1 MNTINSSGIALYRCP
16 RCHKE
21 FGSASG
27 YIDHD
32 RRYDPEKAAKARD
45 LVGELVMCGRSIFG
59 RVVEVD
65 ECSGTAVLK
74 GLDLSKKEF
83 TTFFMKRC
91 ITGVRIEKT
100 SLRGLSVEHK
110 EVVGIGTMRDAFDKA
125 VTSMISD
132 LMCETLSINRSDLK
146 TYSTDM
152 FSGCKVRPEVVSL
165 RCCPKCGQC
174 FEDQAEFRSHADR
187 CNGKNVTDDRRVGA
201 YGTLGNGDR
210 FYGRIRG
217 DKTGLFGHIV
227 VINETSDTILAGT
240 TSDLRKVT
248 RTFAPC
254 VEIADIAVTDFRERA
269 LAFFDRVLGGGE
281 RP

>member
-1 MNTINSSGIALYRCP
+1 MNAINSGGIALYRCP

-45 LVGELVMCGRSIFG
+45 LVGELVMCGRSTFG
-59 RVVEVD
+59 RVVEAD
-65 ECSGTAVLK
+65 ECSGTVVLK

-83 TTFFMKRC
+83 TTFFMNIC
-91 ITGVRIEKT
+91 ITGVRIERT
-100 SLRGLSVEHK
+100 SLRGLPVEHK
-110 EVVGIGTMRDAFDKA
+110 EVIGIGTMRDAFDEA

-165 RCCPKCGQC
+165 CCCPKCGQC
-174 FEDQAEFRSHADR
+174 FEDQTEFRSHVDR
-187 CNGKNVTDDRRVGA
+187 CNGKNVTEDKRIGA
-201 YGTLGNGDR
+201 YGTLDNGDR
-210 FYGRIRG
+210 FYGRIHG
-217 DKTGLFGHIV
+217 DKKGLYGHMVGIT
-227 VINETSDTILAGT
+227 ETSDMILAGT
-240 TSDLRKVT
+240 ISDFKKTT
-248 RTFAPC
+248 RTFAPR
-254 VEIADIAVTDFRERA
+254 VEVADMAVRDFRERA
-269 LAFFDRVLGGGE
+269 LALFDRAIGE
-281 RP
+281 EAS